1 MKKEYFSPE
10 FELTKLTFEKLLGEE
25 QIVSNAQ
32 IPKDGGDPGGAG
44 VD

>member
-25 QIVSNAQ
+25 QIVSVAQ
-32 IPKDGGDPGGAG
+32 IPVDGGDQGGAG